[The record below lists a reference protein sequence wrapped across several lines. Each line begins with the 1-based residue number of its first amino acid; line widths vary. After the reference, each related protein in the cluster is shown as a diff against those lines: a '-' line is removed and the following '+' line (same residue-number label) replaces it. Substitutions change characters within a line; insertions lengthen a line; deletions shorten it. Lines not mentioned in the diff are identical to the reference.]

1 MKQLLWLSGSA
12 AGGLETVVPLADP
25 SYFAP
30 DEEGDYPEYFRVPR
44 GCKAKLWAVQLGGHP
59 FSAQIEVSQDTTI
72 ANGDSFVPS
81 GPELVH
87 AIETYTDYG
96 EGTPIEAIR
105 SGFSNYRFG
114 TRPLVIVESRNGTE
128 AFRVKYESL
137 TAEELDKS
145 SIGLLVE
152 ITDED

>member
-12 AGGLETVVPLADP
+12 KGVTNTVFKLGDP

-30 DEEGDYPEYFRVPR
+30 DDVEGYPEDFRVPR
-44 GCKAKLWAVQLGGHP
+44 GCKAKLWAVQLGGYP
-59 FSAQIEVSQDTTI
+59 FSAQIKVSDDLS
-72 ANGDSFVPS
+72 AAEPSYLPS
-81 GPELVH
+81 GPEFVH
-87 AIETYTDYG
+87 VTGTTEDTEGAVTDL
-96 EGTPIEAIR
+96 A
-105 SGFSNYRFG
+105 GFSNYRFG

-128 AFRVKYESL
+128 AFRVGFTSTEQD
-137 TAEELDKS
+137 AVS

>member
-12 AGGLETVVPLADP
+12 KGVTDTVFTLGDP
-25 SYFAP
+25 SYFAR
-30 DEEGDYPEYFRVPR
+30 DGEAYPEYFRVPR
-44 GCKAKLWAVQLGGHP
+44 GCKAKLWAVQLGGYP

-87 AIETYTDYG
+87 VTGTTENTEGEVTEVTDL
-96 EGTPIEAIR
+96 A
-105 SGFSNYRFG
+105 GFSNYRFG

-128 AFRVKYESL
+128 AFRVGFASTEQD
-137 TAEELDKS
+137 AVS

>member
-12 AGGLETVVPLADP
+12 TGVTDTVFKLGDP

-30 DEEGDYPEYFRVPR
+30 DEEGDYPEDFRVPR
-44 GCKAKLWAVQLGGHP
+44 GCKAKLWAVQLGGYP

-87 AIETYTDYG
+87 ATGTTEEAGGDVTDL
-96 EGTPIEAIR
+96 A
-105 SGFSNYRFG
+105 GFSNYRFG

-128 AFRVKYESL
+128 AFRVGFTSTKQD
-137 TAEELDKS
+137 AVS

>member
-12 AGGLETVVPLADP
+12 TGVTDTVFKLGDP

-30 DEEGDYPEYFRVPR
+30 DEEGDYPEDFRVPR
-44 GCKAKLWAVQLGGHP
+44 GCKAKLWAVQLGGYP

-87 AIETYTDYG
+87 VTGTTEDT
-96 EGTPIEAIR
+96 EGVVDLA
-105 SGFSNYRFG
+105 GFSNYRFG

-128 AFRVKYESL
+128 AFRVGFTS
-137 TAEELDKS
+137 TEEGAVS

>member
-12 AGGLETVVPLADP
+12 TGVTDTVFTLGDP

-30 DEEGDYPEYFRVPR
+30 GDAGAYPEYFRVPR

-59 FSAQIEVSQDTTI
+59 FSAQIEVSD
-72 ANGDSFVPS
+72 DLSDVESYLPS
-81 GPELVH
+81 GPEFVH
-87 AIETYTDYG
+87 VTGTT
-96 EGTPIEAIR
+96 EGTDGAVTLA
-105 SGFSNYRFG
+105 GFSNYRFG

-128 AFRVKYESL
+128 AFRVGFTSTEQD
-137 TAEELDKS
+137 AVS

>member
-12 AGGLETVVPLADP
+12 KGVTDTVFPLADP

-81 GPELVH
+81 GPEFVH
-87 AIETYTDYG
+87 VTGTT
-96 EGTPIEAIR
+96 EGTEGAVTDLA
-105 SGFSNYRFG
+105 GFSNYRFG

-128 AFRVKYESL
+128 AFRVGFTSTEQD
-137 TAEELDKS
+137 AVS

>member
-12 AGGLETVVPLADP
+12 IGVTDTVFKLGDP

-30 DEEGDYPEYFRVPR
+30 DDVDGEEEYPDYFRVPR
-44 GCKAKLWAVQLGGHP
+44 GCKAKLWAVQLGGKP
-59 FSAQIEVSQDTTI
+59 FSAQIEVSD
-72 ANGDSFVPS
+72 DPSDEESYLPS
-81 GPELVH
+81 GPEFVH
-87 AIETYTDYG
+87 VT
-96 EGTPIEAIR
+96 GTTEDTTAGTVTNLA
-105 SGFSNYRFG
+105 GFSNYRFG

-128 AFRVKYESL
+128 AFRVGFTSTEQD
-137 TAEELDKS
+137 AVS

>member
-12 AGGLETVVPLADP
+12 KGVTDEVFKLGDP

-30 DEEGDYPEYFRVPR
+30 DDVGDGGEEEYPDYFRVPR
-44 GCKAKLWAVQLGGHP
+44 GCKAKLWAVQLGGKP
-59 FSAQIEVSQDTTI
+59 FSAQIAVSDDLESYLPT
-72 ANGDSFVPS
+72 
-81 GPELVH
+81 GPEFVH
-87 AIETYTDYG
+87 VTGTTEVTG
-96 EGTPIEAIR
+96 EDTGVEVTVLA
-105 SGFSNYRFG
+105 GFSNYRFG

-128 AFRVKYESL
+128 AFRVGFDSPEEG
-137 TAEELDKS
+137 AES

>member
-12 AGGLETVVPLADP
+12 TGVTDEVFKLGDP

-30 DEEGDYPEYFRVPR
+30 DDVEGYPKYFRVPR
-44 GCKAKLWAVQLGGHP
+44 GCKAKLWAVQLGGYP
-59 FSAQIEVSQDTTI
+59 FSAQIKVSDDIEVLDDPSDV
-72 ANGDSFVPS
+72 DSYLPT
-81 GPELVH
+81 GPEFVH
-87 AIETYTDYG
+87 VTGTTEDTD
-96 EGTPIEAIR
+96 GTVIDLA
-105 SGFSNYRFG
+105 GFSNYRFG

-128 AFRVKYESL
+128 AFMVGFTSTEQD
-137 TAEELDKS
+137 AVS

>member
-12 AGGLETVVPLADP
+12 TGVTNTVFTLGDP

-30 DEEGDYPEYFRVPR
+30 DGEAYPEYFRVPR
-44 GCKAKLWAVQLGGHP
+44 GCKAKLWAVQLGGYP

-87 AIETYTDYG
+87 ATGTTEDT
-96 EGTPIEAIR
+96 EGVVDLA
-105 SGFSNYRFG
+105 GFSNYRFG

-128 AFRVKYESL
+128 AFRVGFTS
-137 TAEELDKS
+137 TEEGAVS